1 MWRPCSATSG
11 APGFAALVGFWFELL
26 LTVALLA
33 PMSCI
38 PLLSRLSVSA
48 SLPRVRV
55 AVGLV
60 GLAAILTVAPLSANP
75 LQKVVGT
82 MNSSTF
88 RASVNVRSGG
98 SSFSGT
104 LSYSGGKMNFRT
116 GDGRVVAS
124 NGRKI
129 FAFDPA
135 SHTMG
140 RQDAGGGGGGLGWI
154 LSYNARIE
162 GNRAILTP
170 TSAGQAYEEVRLNW
184 DDGYFLKSISMKGK
198 GGDVISI
205 KFNSVSRVASLPVGV
220 FSFKPPPGSR
230 TVDNP
235 LNQRN

>member
-1 MWRPCSATSG
+1 MPSFRLPSCGT
-11 APGFAALVGFWFELL
+11 APGSRAVAAAFVVLAALT
-26 LTVALLA
+26 LTAPVA
-33 PMSCI
+33 
-38 PLLSRLSVSA
+38 
-48 SLPRVRV
+48 
-55 AVGLV
+55 
-60 GLAAILTVAPLSANP
+60 ANP

-82 MNSSTF
+82 MNASTF

-129 FAFDPA
+129 FAFDP
-135 SHTMG
+135 SSRTMG
-140 RQDAGGGGGGLGWI
+140 RQDAGAGGGGLGWI

-170 TSAGQAYEEVRLNW
+170 TSAGQAYEEVRLTW
-184 DDGYFLKSISMKGK
+184 DEGYFLKSISMKGK
-198 GGDVISI
+198 AGDVITI
-205 KFNSVSRVASLPVGV
+205 KFNSVSRMASLPVGV